1 MDRSSL
7 SELPS
12 SFGGLSGLNFGGSSG
27 LSSNPFLQVDP
38 SLVSGAQ
45 PPLLSSGE
53 FIYPEGAAKPSRG
66 RFELAFGQIGCS
78 VGVGAGIGG
87 AVGTFKGTNQNLKN
101 TLNPDHFLTI
111 FLPTF

>member
-12 SFGGLSGLNFGGSSG
+12 SFGGLGGLNLGASG

-38 SLVSGAQ
+38 SLVQGQGQ
-45 PPLLSSGE
+45 PPLLSNGE
-53 FIYPEGAAKPSRG
+53 FIYPEGATKPSRG

-78 VGVGAGIGG
+78 VGLGAGIGG
-87 AVGTFKGTNQNLKN
+87 AFGTVKGIYRKY
-101 TLNPDHFLTI
+101 
-111 FLPTF
+111 